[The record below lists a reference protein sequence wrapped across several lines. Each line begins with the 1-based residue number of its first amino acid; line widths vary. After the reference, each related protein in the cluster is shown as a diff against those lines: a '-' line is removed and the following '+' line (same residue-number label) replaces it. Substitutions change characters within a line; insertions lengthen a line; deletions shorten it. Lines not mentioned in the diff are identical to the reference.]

1 MLIQY
6 DGVHTCIYDVYN
18 MCITKKSP
26 ITSSRSKCHRVQV
39 FTLEPLT
46 SNWCRTMWNSH
57 VKAPKLDGM
66 SIHVT
71 SNISTVILVQ
81 YVKTMAKHGPHSSP
95 QSGQPLSLRFRK
107 ACGIVS
113 STALQTKDRV
123 QAVSG

>member
-6 DGVHTCIYDVYN
+6 DVVYTCIYYVYN

-46 SNWCRTMWNSH
+46 SNWCRTMWNSYRGYH

-71 SNISTVILVQ
+71 SNISNISYSNT
-81 YVKTMAKHGPHSSP
+81 
-95 QSGQPLSLRFRK
+95 
-107 ACGIVS
+107 C
-113 STALQTKDRV
+113 
-123 QAVSG
+123 